1 MKQLVKMVEI
11 DLAKELFQSWDL
23 KGLGELEY
31 LQVQEHFIGLG
42 LAGSTDQVLK
52 LLKTLKASTGTLNV
66 PTFTLKDFLA
76 CF

>member
-31 LQVQEHFIGLG
+31 SQVQEHFIGLG
-42 LAGSTDQVLK
+42 LAGSAD
-52 LLKTLKASTGTLNV
+52 
-66 PTFTLKDFLA
+66 
-76 CF
+76 